1 MSNRLKVLF
10 KPRRSKEE
18 GEYSIETCA
27 DPALN
32 LPGNTQ
38 KCEAGSVSLFVVT
51 APCLFKH

>member
-18 GEYSIETCA
+18 GEYSIETCT
-27 DPALN
+27 DPGLN
-32 LPGNTQ
+32 LPGNPQ
-38 KCEAGSVSLFVVT
+38 NCEAGSISLFVVT